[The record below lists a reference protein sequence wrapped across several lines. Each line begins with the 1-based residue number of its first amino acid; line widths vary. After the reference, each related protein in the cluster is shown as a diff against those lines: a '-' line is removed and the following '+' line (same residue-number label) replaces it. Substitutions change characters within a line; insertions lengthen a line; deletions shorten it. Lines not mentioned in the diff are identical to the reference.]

1 VEGILALL
9 IDSMTGGS
17 PLRITI
23 RVALRKPL
31 PEPSP
36 AYGSRFKNDDR
47 QEGAKIKTWKPA
59 GSLSPAPAFVRF
71 WTTAEIVEF
80 FWPGTVCPLMIQADI
95 GPDQNLKPVVGSLI
109 LLLVILEAA
118 TGREGEEIEISAEWT
133 RTRKP

>member
-1 VEGILALL
+1 
-9 IDSMTGGS
+9 MTGGS

-47 QEGAKIKTWKPA
+47 QEGAKIET
-59 GSLSPAPAFVRF
+59 
-71 WTTAEIVEF
+71 
-80 FWPGTVCPLMIQADI
+80 C
-95 GPDQNLKPVVGSLI
+95 DQNLKPVVGSLI